1 MPSPY
6 WLLTDSA
13 SGVCLESLEVG
24 PREVPGAPAGFY
36 VRKHRM
42 GGGLSDGVDV
52 IEIHSGGAAVIVVP
66 TRGMGIARVVA
77 GELNVGWQS
86 PIRGPV
92 HPAFVDLGEPSG
104 LGFLDGFDELLV
116 RCGLQSNGAPEHDAN
131 GKLLWPLHGRI
142 ANRPA
147 HRVSLA
153 IERDEIVLTGVVEES
168 RFLFTR
174 LRLTATLRMRFG
186 EEGFRLRD
194 EVENLSAQPAGMQML
209 YHINFGRPLL
219 EAGSQVVAPVRT
231 IVPRNAHSAAAVNAW
246 NHYAPAVAG
255 FAEQVYF
262 FDLLARGD
270 GSTQVLLANATATRG
285 VTVKFNRRQL
295 PCFTLWKNTGALEDG
310 YVTGLEPATN
320 YPNPRSFEAE
330 QGRVVSLA
338 AGGKHT
344 MDLALEIHANDR
356 EVASAAQAIAEIQSG
371 TRPTIH
377 NDPQAGWCA
386 M

>member
-13 SGVCLESLEVG
+13 SGVCLDSLEVG
-24 PREVPGAPAGFY
+24 PRDVPGALAGFY
-36 VRKHRM
+36 VRKRRLR
-42 GGGLSDGVDV
+42 GGLSDGVDV
-52 IEIHSGGAAVIVVP
+52 IEIHSGGAAVTVVP

-116 RCGLQSNGAPEHDAN
+116 RCGLQSNGAPEHDAG
-131 GKLLWPLHGRI
+131 GKLLCPLHGRI

-147 HRVSLA
+147 HRVHLA
-153 IERDEIVLTGVVEES
+153 IEGDEIVLTGVVEES

-231 IVPRNAHSAAAVNAW
+231 LVPRNAHSAAAVNAW
-246 NHYAPAVAG
+246 NHYAPPVAG

-262 FDLLARGD
+262 FDLLGRGD
-270 GSTQVLLANATATRG
+270 GSTQVLLANAPATRG
-285 VTVKFNRRQL
+285 VSLKFNRREL

-330 QGRVVSLA
+330 QGRVVQLA
-338 AGGKHT
+338 PGGKHT
-344 MDLALEIHANDR
+344 MDLGLEIHANDR
-356 EVASAAQAIAEIQSG
+356 EVATASQAIAEIQGG

-377 NDPQAGWCA
+377 SGPQAGWCA